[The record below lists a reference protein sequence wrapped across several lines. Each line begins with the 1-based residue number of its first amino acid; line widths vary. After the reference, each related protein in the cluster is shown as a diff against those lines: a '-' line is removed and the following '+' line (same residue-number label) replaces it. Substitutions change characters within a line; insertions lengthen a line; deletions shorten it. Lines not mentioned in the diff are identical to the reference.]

1 MQQLAL
7 TTGTLWGATANAA
20 GIRAHEDVP
29 SVTTSPAVR
38 ALQTAG
44 LVMIDLG
51 CYLDNEKSRVFD
63 QGLMDQTDLTPDTCA
78 LYCFSEGYQ
87 YCGLQ
92 YGKECWCGEAGTD
105 YDRHGALD
113 MSECDYPCTGD
124 ASLSC
129 GGGYA
134 EFHAY
139 ELVSQNQPTPAPS
152 TIVDKPTAY
161 LGCYTDARSRLFST
175 KSGTSTSDNSA
186 EA

>member
-1 MQQLAL
+1 IRVREKSPCRSPS
-7 TTGTLWGATANAA
+7 TTTLMF
-20 GIRAHEDVP
+20 V
-29 SVTTSPAVR
+29 
-38 ALQTAG
+38 LQG
-44 LVMIDLG
+44 LVTIDLG
-51 CYLDNEKSRVFD
+51 CYLDNKKSRVFD

-78 LYCFSEGYQ
+78 LHCFSEGYQ

-92 YGKECWCGEAGTD
+92 YGKECWCGKAGTD

-129 GGGYA
+129 GGYA

-139 ELVSQNQPTPAPS
+139 ELVSKIQPTPAPS
-152 TIVDKPTAY
+152 TIVDEPTAY

-175 KSGTSTSDNSA
+175 TSSTKSSNNSA